1 MLRMVGEY
9 GTVGNGEERGMREDE
24 ANPEGSVQII
34 QGLVCKVFWT

>member
-9 GTVGNGEERGMREDE
+9 GMVGNGEERGMREDE

-34 QGLVCKVFWT
+34 QGLLCKVFWT